1 MLLLDAGLD
10 EVMARMGDGVPRKEM
25 RRRKLEKFCDRDG
38 GGEDGG
44 ESGVMSTDNVGEND
58 TGENSGAQSIR
69 TVGEGF
75 FGGIAGASVP
85 FDAAIA
91 IGLLGFISISRE
103 GCCSERVGI
112 FVVGRYVSD

>member
-58 TGENSGAQSIR
+58 TGENSGAQSILA
-69 TVGEGF
+69 VGEGF
-75 FGGIAGASVP
+75 FGGITGASVP
-85 FDAAIA
+85 FDVAIA
-91 IGLLGFISISRE
+91 IGLLRFISISRD
-103 GCCSERVGI
+103 GFSSKRVAI
-112 FVVGRYVSD
+112 FVVGRYITD